1 MKRGIAVMM
10 LLFAAACSGG
20 LRSNAPPAQTYF
32 LRALAPQVPS
42 MVAAKPAAGTLRVAR
57 PLPAPGL
64 GSDHIVIVQ
73 PDHRMSYYAASQW
86 PEELPRVVE
95 ALAVERLRATG
106 DWAAVTG
113 SDSAISSEYFLQIAI
128 RRFEAEYTSESAPP
142 TAQVAFDCAFG
153 RRGDQMLLASF
164 SAQGAAVASA
174 NRVGAVVAAFEEA
187 ANAALSEVTA
197 HSIAA
202 VRNSQVPS
210 NP

>member
-1 MKRGIAVMM
+1 MKRGIAVVT

-32 LRALAPQVPS
+32 LRAHAPQPPRAA
-42 MVAAKPAAGTLRVAR
+42 AAKAAGTLRVAR

-86 PEELPRVVE
+86 PEELPPVVE
-95 ALAVERLRATG
+95 ALAVARLRATG
-106 DWAAVTG
+106 DWAAVTD

-128 RRFEAEYTSESAPP
+128 RRFEAEYTSDSAPP

-187 ANAALSEVTA
+187 ANAALNDVTA
-197 HSIAA
+197 RSIAA
-202 VRNSQVPS
+202 VRNSQAPS